1 MTTDYPDTPMNRFMK
16 AANIN
21 GPQLAKL
28 VGCSGVEIWRL
39 RAWPEKK
46 DGRKMNVSWAE
57 KIAPHIGCKPE
68 DLIFERKNEQS
79 MPWSVKPIGKPLTD
93 VEAELNNYF
102 QITCQMES
110 RIDQLE
116 AENNRLNKIIDKLVC
131 A

>member
-1 MTTDYPDTPMNRFMK
+1 
-16 AANIN
+16 
-21 GPQLAKL
+21 
-28 VGCSGVEIWRL
+28 
-39 RAWPEKK
+39 
-46 DGRKMNVSWAE
+46 
-57 KIAPHIGCKPE
+57 
-68 DLIFERKNEQS
+68 